1 MTLRVVKKGHLTL
14 DSKGYSPPL
23 HAMCFY
29 AQFCDLVLILF
40 TDVNECV
47 MFNPC
52 KNGAA
57 CMNTLG
63 SYMCTCLP
71 GWTGTNCD
79 IGK

>member
-1 MTLRVVKKGHLTL
+1 
-14 DSKGYSPPL
+14 
-23 HAMCFY
+23 
-29 AQFCDLVLILF
+29 
-40 TDVNECV
+40 

-79 IGK
+79 IGKFSLLKIVIIINNSHVINQKFNMMWMKVNMNKKSCKNQKLNNRVFI